1 MAAREGDVTA
11 PPYEVSPGPPDP
23 VPASGAPVCHL
34 LRSAYRAVD
43 GTIRTGLSV
52 EEIRAILAAG
62 GEPTPARGA
71 PGGTPNGASNG
82 AANGTSPAAPGDAL
96 WVDVDARDP
105 QREALLRD
113 VFHFHPLAIEDTG
126 NPNSRV
132 KAEEYDGYLFVI
144 VRGVRFC
151 DETPDPYDIETLN
164 ICGFLGA
171 NYVVTVHGE
180 GATAVDAAFGTPGRV
195 GELLARG
202 PARVLHAVVD
212 AAVDAFFPVLD
223 AVDALSDDFEQRVF
237 VEFDESVL
245 RDVFAVKRLVLALKR
260 HLGPQRDV
268 LGILANR
275 PLDLLPG
282 SSQLYFRDVYDH
294 VLRLNDNL
302 DAYRDLLS
310 STLDSYLSQVSNRFG
325 RSSKALSTVATVT
338 LPFVIVSGMWGMNF
352 AHIPL
357 SAQPHGF
364 WLLLGAQCLLAAGL
378 VAALKW
384 LRLL

>member
-1 MAAREGDVTA
+1 MAARQGDVSA
-11 PPYEVSPGPPDP
+11 PPHVARRAT
-23 VPASGAPVCHL
+23 PAGTTHGGGADAGSVATGEGSMEAPVCHL
-34 LRSAYRAVD
+34 LRSAYRAPD
-43 GTIRTGLSV
+43 GTVRTGLSIDEV
-52 EEIRAILAAG
+52 AALLA
-62 GEPTPARGA
+62 PGA
-71 PGGTPNGASNG
+71 PCDPRGPGANPAG
-82 AANGTSPAAPGDAL
+82 APAL
-96 WVDVDARDP
+96 WVDIDARDP
-105 QREALLRD
+105 MRESMLRE
-113 VFHFHPLAIEDTG
+113 VFRFHPLAIEDTG

-151 DETPDPYDIETLN
+151 EETPDPYDIETLN
-164 ICGFLGA
+164 ICGFVGPS
-171 NYVVTVHGE
+171 YVVTVHGE
-180 GATAVDAAFGTPGRV
+180 GAAAVDGLLVAPGRA

-223 AVDALSDDFEQRVF
+223 AVDAFSDTFEERVF
-237 VEFDESVL
+237 VDFDESVL
-245 RDVFAVKRLVLALKR
+245 REVFAVKRLVLALKR

-268 LGILANR
+268 MAVLANR
-275 PLDLLPG
+275 PLALLPG

-294 VLRLNDNL
+294 VLRLNDSL
-302 DAYRDLLS
+302 DTYRDLLS
-310 STLDSYLSQVSNRFG
+310 STLDSYLSQVSNRLG

-352 AHIPL
+352 ARVPW
-357 SAQPHGF
+357 SDVPHGF
-364 WLLLGAQCLLAAGL
+364 WLLVAGQCMLAAAL